1 MNELHPMAVHFPI
14 VLIFLWPLID
24 AVGLL
29 LKRADVSRVG
39 LALLLLSVAV
49 SLFATATGQAA
60 FDEAIA
66 KGADPQVLNTHADNA
81 NPIPWL
87 LMVVAAVRLFGAQK
101 LKAKGQIAGIVL
113 GVLLWPLVI
122 RTGDSGGKLVFDHAI
137 GVKGAPP
144 SR

>member
-1 MNELHPMAVHFPI
+1 MAVHFPI
-14 VLIFLWPLID
+14 ALVFLWPVID

-39 LALLLLSVAV
+39 LALLLLAVGV

-60 FDEAIA
+60 FEAAIA
-66 KGADPQVLNTHADNA
+66 KGVDAEVLNTHADDA
-81 NPIPWL
+81 NLIPWAL
-87 LMVVAAVRLFGAQK
+87 VLVAAVRFLGAQK

-122 RTGDSGGKLVFDHAI
+122 RTGDSGGRLVFEHAV
-137 GVKGAPP
+137 GVKAG
-144 SR
+144 STR